1 MKRLNKKQ
9 KLIVTIAIIL
19 IAVILAIVITTNI
32 ISNNSQIANEGYSAT
47 TTNANSNLVASYI
60 KNGVKVGGITGT
72 LEVLKEEKKESLY
85 QVAINMLKEKCD
97 KAMIKRCTGLSE
109 AKISKLEKSIQNV

>member
-1 MKRLNKKQ
+1 MLDDFVDRILEEGEKIAKKG
-9 KLIVTIAIIL
+9 LI
-19 IAVILAIVITTNI
+19 
-32 ISNNSQIANEGYSAT
+32 EG
-47 TTNANSNLVASYI
+47 
-60 KNGVKVGGITGT
+60 KKKGIEEGR
-72 LEVLKEEKKESLY
+72 KEGRKEGIEEGKKESLY